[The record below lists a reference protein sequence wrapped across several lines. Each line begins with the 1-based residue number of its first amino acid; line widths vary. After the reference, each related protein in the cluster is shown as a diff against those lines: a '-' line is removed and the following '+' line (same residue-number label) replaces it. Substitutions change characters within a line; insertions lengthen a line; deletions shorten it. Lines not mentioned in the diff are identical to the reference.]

1 MNKPYNLGAC
11 AHKHRLKRKS
21 PHAPHIN
28 NYQPQPRHVGTCAHK
43 SKFKSAHI
51 PHITYQTQSH
61 ISDNSKLKALMF
73 ALRHV
78 FCATLKP
85 SKTRA
90 DKFQCQK
97 HANLHTRNQNNHTK
111 VAHGLKQRNLFRS
124 PKVACPLNSRLGGLG
139 LAILRPEALG
149 WLASWASQQFSPEWK
164 LPRHG

>member
-1 MNKPYNLGAC
+1 
-11 AHKHRLKRKS
+11 
-21 PHAPHIN
+21 
-28 NYQPQPRHVGTCAHK
+28 
-43 SKFKSAHI
+43 
-51 PHITYQTQSH
+51 
-61 ISDNSKLKALMF
+61 MF

-78 FCATLKP
+78 FYAKLKP

-164 LPRHG
+164 VPIIDAPALSTVRASAWESRRRRPRNGSDPWKIWRSPKSSAVAGAQTRGETGSAR